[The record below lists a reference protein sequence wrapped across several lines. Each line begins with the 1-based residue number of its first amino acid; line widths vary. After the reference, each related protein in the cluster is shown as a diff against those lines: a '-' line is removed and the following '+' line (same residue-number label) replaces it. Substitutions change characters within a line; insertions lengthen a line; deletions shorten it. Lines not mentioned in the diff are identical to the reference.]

1 MFRQKYMIKLL
12 KEWIFEKGYRIFA
25 RNTFSQAGEDAVID
39 SILWQV
45 GLLKPTYL
53 ELGVCHPWHGNN
65 TYKYYLRGGTGVLV
79 EADESQIAFIKKARP
94 KDVILNIGVN
104 FTGETEADFFIFE
117 EKSINTFDK
126 AEAKIREE
134 KGNPIIKTAK
144 VPLKTI
150 NEIISENFRHY
161 PDILSIDIEGV
172 DFEVLS
178 QLDVEQYPIPI
189 ICAENCTYSEN
200 HIKQKDHKIEELLLS
215 KGYFLYAD
223 TYINGIFVH
232 EQWFKNVKN

>member
-1 MFRQKYMIKLL
+1 MIKQL
-12 KEWIFEKGYRIFA
+12 KEWIFSRGYKIFA

-39 SILWQV
+39 NILWQI

-53 ELGVCHPWHGNN
+53 ELGVCHPWNGNN
-65 TYKYYLRGGTGVLV
+65 TYKYYLRGARGVLV

-94 KDVILNIGVN
+94 KDRILNIGVS
-104 FTGETEADFFIFE
+104 FTGEKEADFFIFN

-126 AEAKIREE
+126 EEAAIRVQN
-134 KGNPIIKTAK
+134 GNKIIKTSK
-144 VPLKTI
+144 VRLKTI
-150 NEIISENFRHY
+150 NEIIAENFQQR
-161 PDILSIDIEGV
+161 PDILSIDIEGL
-172 DFEVLS
+172 DFAVLS
-178 QLDVEQYPIPI
+178 QLNYDLYPIPI

-200 HIKQKDHKIEELLLS
+200 HIKQKDNKIEELLLS

-232 EQWFKNVKN
+232 EQWFKNVKK

>member
-1 MFRQKYMIKLL
+1 MIKKL
-12 KEWIFEKGYRIFA
+12 KEWIFVEGYKIFA

-45 GLLKPTYL
+45 GLLKPRYL
-53 ELGVCHPWHGNN
+53 ELGVCHPWNGNN
-65 TYKYYLRGGTGVLV
+65 TYKYYLRGARGVLV
-79 EADESQIAFIKKARP
+79 EADESQIPFIKKARP
-94 KDVILNIGVN
+94 KDVVLNIGVN
-104 FTGETEADFFIFE
+104 FTGEREADFFIFK

-126 AEAKIREE
+126 TEAAIREQR
-134 KGNPIIKTAK
+134 GNKIMKTVK

-150 NEIISENFRHY
+150 NEIIAENFQQY

-172 DFEVLS
+172 DFQVLS
-178 QLDVEQYPIPI
+178 QLNYDLYPIPI

-200 HIKQKDHKIEELLLS
+200 HIKQKDRKIEELLLS